1 MTKLEKKEEQTLNEL
16 MNMEILEFK
25 LHFPTIGINLIV
37 ITFLIIFD
45 NYVLL
50 KVLTIK
56 KF

>member
-25 LHFPTIGINLIV
+25 LHFPTIGINLIF
-37 ITFLIIFD
+37 ITFLIIID
-45 NYVLL
+45 NSVLL

-56 KF
+56 